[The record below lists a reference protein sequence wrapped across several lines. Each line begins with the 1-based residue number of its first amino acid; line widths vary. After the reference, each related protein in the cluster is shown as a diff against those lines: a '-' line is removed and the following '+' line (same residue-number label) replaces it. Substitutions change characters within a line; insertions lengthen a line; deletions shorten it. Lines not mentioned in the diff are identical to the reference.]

1 MRTAVLITLPLIGM
15 TVLWLA
21 TYFFTI
27 RQSVVGVRLVFLA
40 GLLLWPMFS
49 FVLGAPML
57 ESIFA
62 GGERPVGGAVLISMM
77 VTAGVTLAVLLAGF
91 WIARMVGW
99 RIRRNR
105 TVSS

>member
-1 MRTAVLITLPLIGM
+1 MRNVILITPPLIGM

-21 TYFFTI
+21 TYFFTV
-27 RQSVVGVRLVFLA
+27 RQSVVGIRLLFLA

-49 FVLGAPML
+49 FVLGAPIV
-57 ESIFA
+57 ESILA
-62 GGERPVGGAVLISMM
+62 GGERPVGGAVLISM
-77 VTAGVTLAVLLAGF
+77 VVNAGVTLAVLLVGF

-105 TVSS
+105 VRA